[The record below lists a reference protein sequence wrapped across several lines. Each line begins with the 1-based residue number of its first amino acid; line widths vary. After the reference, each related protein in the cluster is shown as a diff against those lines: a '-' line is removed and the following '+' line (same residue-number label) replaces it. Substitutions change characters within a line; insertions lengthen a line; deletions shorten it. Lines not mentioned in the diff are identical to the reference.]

1 MTLDR
6 FLCWA
11 DKRQFLSVRALCMY
25 VTLGGTTL
33 SFHWAGQYAYV
44 AMNSP
49 GLETAAVIAAVT
61 APITALQLFVF
72 KWYSESRAGDKDGT
86 V

>member
-1 MTLDR
+1 MMVDR
-6 FLCWA
+6 FLEWA
-11 DKRQFLSVRALCMY
+11 DRRQFLSVRALCMY

-33 SFHWAGQYAYV
+33 SFHWAGQYAYY
-44 AMNSP
+44 ASTNP

-72 KWYSESRAGDKDGT
+72 KWYSESRHD